1 VERIV
6 HDPEAAGGSMRP
18 RALIVSYR
26 DLSIFCEF
34 VERKALGAVRVGD
47 IIDMR
52 SATGPSEAA
61 SVPVVLL
68 RDCQLIER
76 VSDER
81 PAPEPGAAPD
91 AGGIPVFWDLRL
103 SGRRGR

>member
-6 HDPEAAGGSMRP
+6 HDLEAGGGSLRP

-26 DLSIFCEF
+26 DLSIFCELG
-34 VERKALGAVRVGD
+34 ERKAPGTVRVGD
-47 IIDMR
+47 IIDMW
-52 SATGPSEAA
+52 SATGPSEEA
-61 SVPVVLL
+61 SVPMVLL
-68 RDCQLIER
+68 RDCQLIDR

-81 PAPEPGAAPD
+81 RAPEPGAALHP
-91 AGGIPVFWDLRL
+91 GGIPVFWDFRL